1 MSLSKRALASTG
13 PRRHVQIE
21 VEKVWPDIVEA
32 RDAGASL
39 NAIFRELKADG
50 KKVGAHYS
58 SFRNAVRHFDENPPE
73 TSGAKPLEQGNQ
85 DQADTLP
92 AKPLR
97 DRFSDQRH
105 QSDWE

>member
-1 MSLSKRALASTG
+1 MSFSKRALASTG

-39 NAIFRELKADG
+39 SAIFRELKADG
-50 KKVGAHYS
+50 KNVGAGYS
-58 SFRNAVRHFDENPPE
+58 SFRSAVRYFDKNPPVVTGATPFE
-73 TSGAKPLEQGNQ
+73 QGTEGQVNTPSAKPS
-85 DQADTLP
+85 
-92 AKPLR
+92 R

-105 QSDWE
+105 QSDWG

>member
-1 MSLSKRALASTG
+1 MSLSKRALARAASRT
-13 PRRHVQIE
+13 PIRNE

-50 KKVGAHYS
+50 KNVGAGYS
-58 SFRNAVRHFDENPPE
+58 SFRNAVRYFDENPPT
-73 TSGAKPLEQGNQ
+73 TSGAKLLEQRTQ
-85 DQADTLP
+85 DQADTPP
-92 AKPLR
+92 AKPSR

-105 QSDWE
+105 LSDWG

>member
-1 MSLSKRALASTG
+1 MSLSKRTLARAASRT
-13 PRRHVQIE
+13 PVRNA
-21 VEKVWPDIVEA
+21 VENEWPDIIEA
-32 RDAGASL
+32 RNAGASL
-39 NAIFRELKADG
+39 NAIFLELKADG
-50 KKVGAHYS
+50 KNVGAHYS
-58 SFRNAVRHFDENPPE
+58 SFRNAVRYFDENPPE

-85 DQADTLP
+85 DQADTPP